1 MVQPR
6 PGIGRVRDDE
16 DLPEPPQV
24 RRLRLLVSVL
34 MVVLIGGMV
43 VVAVAMVL
51 RLGALGGPEP
61 MPGPVS
67 AAEFALPEGAEVVSL
82 GRGPGEVLILT
93 RDPAGAETLRIFD
106 AASGAEKSATPIRRE

>member
-6 PGIGRVRDDE
+6 PVAGDE

-24 RRLRLLVSVL
+24 RRLRLLVSAL

-43 VVAVAMVL
+43 VVVVALVL
-51 RLGALGGPEP
+51 GLGALTGPDAA
-61 MPGPVS
+61 PGPVS
-67 AAEFALPEGAEVVSL
+67 AAQFTLPEGAEVVSL

-93 RDPAGAETLRIFD
+93 REPSGAET
-106 AASGAEKSATPIRRE
+106 PV